1 VPGGF
6 TLPPAVAPSITFSN
20 LRGSMQVQ
28 SQFPVFKGV
37 AAFSETWNCEPENS
51 TQNYF
56 QR

>member
-1 VPGGF
+1 
-6 TLPPAVAPSITFSN
+6 
-20 LRGSMQVQ
+20 MQVQ